1 MQFLYRLEPTRTEMI
16 SVGPTD
22 RESSVLTGHFSYLEE
37 LVKEGKV
44 HLAGRTLNPDERCF
58 GVVIFSAESEH
69 TASEL
74 MENDPAVRKG
84 VMTAELFPFRIALPA
99 SVEAEHE

>member
-1 MQFLYRLEPTRTEMI
+1 MQFLYRLEPTRTGML

-22 RESSVLTGHFSYLEE
+22 RESSVLAGHFSYLEQ

-58 GVVIFSAESEH
+58 GLVIFYANSER
-69 TASEL
+69 TASEI
-74 MENDPAVRKG
+74 MENDPAVREG
-84 VMTAELFPFRIALPA
+84 VMTAELFPFRIALCA
-99 SVEAEHE
+99 SKEALHE